1 MVGNMG
7 DVESIKLRC
16 RLSLQATLKKHTGV
30 LPAKDYKGFNLGNS
44 IEDYTLPSLNLFPKV
59 HKLKEKVSIENES
72 LLTGTPIIT
81 GYGWCTVEAS
91 KHLQKRFRSILVRFL
106 GFLLQPSSE

>member
-1 MVGNMG
+1 M
-7 DVESIKLRC
+7 
-16 RLSLQATLKKHTGV
+16 

-44 IEDYTLPSLNLFPKV
+44 IEDYTLPSLNLFAKV
-59 HKLKEKVSIENES
+59 HKLKEKATIENES
-72 LLTGTPIIT
+72 LLTGRPIIT

-91 KHLQKRFRSILVRFL
+91 KHLQKIFRSILLRFL